1 MYILKHN
8 SQILLMRYCLHKK
21 NNLLYRMTI
30 DMTCLKTF
38 LVNLAGDQTAVVQEL
53 RYLQK
58 ESENYQHRLSLVT
71 DKNYE
76 PFIFPY

>member
-1 MYILKHN
+1 
-8 SQILLMRYCLHKK
+8 
-21 NNLLYRMTI
+21 MTI

-38 LVNLAGDQTAVVQEL
+38 LVNLAGDQTAVAQEL

-58 ESENYQHRLSLVT
+58 ESENYQQRLSLVT